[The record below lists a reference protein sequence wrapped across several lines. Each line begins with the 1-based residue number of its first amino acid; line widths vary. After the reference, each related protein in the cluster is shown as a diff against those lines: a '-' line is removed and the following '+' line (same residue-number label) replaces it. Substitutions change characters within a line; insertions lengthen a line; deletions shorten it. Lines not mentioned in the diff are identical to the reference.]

1 LLFEQKQA
9 VIRQKGGAAMGRPSH
24 GSAEDVLL
32 CMTYRALVFNLT
44 ILLNSPG
51 IHSTSALPHGY
62 LLHFTCN
69 LDHTGRNMATKNGYH
84 NVGPVNKQQ
93 RGQGRVS
100 RIPPQT
106 NVVAAASY
114 IRQLFERKNFS
125 YGLMGGLEMLC
136 LGHRREI
143 PDVHIAYDDK
153 DFSRIRAKL
162 EKDHR
167 YACMV

>member
-1 LLFEQKQA
+1 
-9 VIRQKGGAAMGRPSH
+9 
-24 GSAEDVLL
+24 
-32 CMTYRALVFNLT
+32 MTA
-44 ILLNSPG
+44 
-51 IHSTSALPHGY
+51 
-62 LLHFTCN
+62 
-69 LDHTGRNMATKNGYH
+69 NMGYH
-84 NVGPVNKQQ
+84 NVEPVNKQQ

-125 YGLMGGLEMLC
+125 YGIMGGLEMIC

-143 PDVHIAYDDK
+143 PDVQIAYDDK
-153 DFSRIRAKL
+153 DFSRIKAKL

-167 YACMV
+167 YA